1 MSPSRT
7 SSSTRSLRQLNVSH
21 ALDLL
26 APLISLL
33 GLYIFI
39 TSFFLAKRS
48 LPHVSTCDEAA
59 SLLESTLNLT
69 ADDLS
74 ALQQQQH
81 QQLGGKGG
89 TGGCWVDRKVDSMVM
104 VVVDALRFDFALHHL
119 PRSVGARLQ
128 QLSTSTN
135 NSTNSRLLQFV
146 ADPPTVTMQRLKA
159 LTTGGLPTFA
169 DISGNM
175 GGATVEEDTWI
186 QQLKSTPFQRRNLT
200 RVSKTA
206 FVGDDTWLDLFP
218 TQLDEAY
225 PYPSFNTR
233 DLDTVDNG
241 CLHHIPDLL
250 NQLRQ
255 TGVTN
260 EKFSAKDEEV
270 MIVHFL
276 GVDHVGHTYGPHNQH
291 MDAKLKQMDTA
302 LFDMLAFMDGQEE
315 SCTVAFI
322 FGDHGMTEDGNHGGG
337 SDEEINAAL
346 FAHFSPACGNMTSF
360 DDGSDASTT
369 SDTSQTAFTSIH
381 QIDLVP
387 SLSLLLGLP
396 IPYANLGSLVPAL
409 SLFPNAAQTATAL
422 ALNAA
427 QVWRYFTM
435 YSTTANQLPGLQEL
449 EERLQSAVNMWKSTL
464 SLDPDREGVSTDT
477 LKACSLFKVFLLEA
491 LQLGQQVW
499 TRFDTTGMTFGIVI
513 LGVGILVWILPFFLE
528 SGLSD
533 GSVISWRVPP
543 PANIW
548 ELVLTLLF
556 VVFSCGVLTFGNSY
570 ILEEEHISMFMIGVL
585 SFVLTIRLA
594 SMHQQTD
601 LRCYAPLLIPTAS
614 RLGELF
620 VTGHGQDPSTRAHNV
635 HHAAIFLSSVV
646 LLFVGRWYLFHARI
660 TVALS
665 HMIVDCVAL
674 LCLGQSWWEKRDPDT
689 ERHGFGG
696 TRCAIVLVAVSLLHA
711 LFCVAQTQS
720 YQAKGGYQALS
731 GDTMAI
737 IIKILVLIMIVTGP
751 SAATSAVLFSGQ
763 AAAIIL
769 MSKMTGPS
777 QVSAAIVFNRC
788 LHDSSTPS
796 FAINTRFECVRSPQP
811 YWQHSVDLLFATFFS
826 PPITAAPSAGFSCRP
841 PLWQPQHSTLSLQD
855 HLFSSIHL
863 AGKLWD

>member
-1 MSPSRT
+1 MTSSSRT
-7 SSSTRSLRQLNVSH
+7 SSTRSSRQLNAPH
-21 ALDLL
+21 TLDLL

-33 GLYIFI
+33 GLYVFI

-59 SLLESTLNLT
+59 SLLASTLNVT
-69 ADDLS
+69 ADDLI
-74 ALQQQQH
+74 AIQQQQ
-81 QQLGGKGG
+81 QQQSGGKDA
-89 TGGCWVDRKVDSMVM
+89 TGGCWFDRKVDSMVM

-128 QLSTSTN
+128 QLDATAT
-135 NSTNSRLLQFV
+135 TNSRLLQFV

-186 QQLKSTPFQRRNLT
+186 QQLKSTPYQRRNLT
-200 RVSKTA
+200 RASKTA

-233 DLDTVDNG
+233 DLDTVDDG

-250 NQLRQ
+250 QQLRQ
-255 TGVTN
+255 TTGDTN
-260 EKFSAKDEEV
+260 DNTKDEEV

-291 MDAKLKQMDTA
+291 MDAKLKQMDNA
-302 LFDMLAFMDGQEE
+302 LFDMLAFMDGQDE

-369 SDTSQTAFTSIH
+369 SDTAQTAFTSIH

-387 SLSLLLGLP
+387 TLSLLLGLP

-449 EERLQSAVNMWKSTL
+449 EERLQSAVTVWKSTL
-464 SLDPDREGVSTDT
+464 LLDPDREGVSTET
-477 LKACSLFKVFLLEA
+477 LKACSLFKMFLLEA

-499 TRFDTTGMTFGIVI
+499 TRFDTTGMTIGVVI
-513 LGVGILVWILPFFLE
+513 LGIGIIVWTLPFFLE
-528 SGLSD
+528 SGLR
-533 GSVISWRVPP
+533 GGIVASWRVPP

-570 ILEEEHISMFMIGVL
+570 ILEEEHISTFMIGVL

-594 SMHQQTD
+594 STHHQQMT
-601 LRCYAPLLIPTAS
+601 LCRYAPLIIPIAS
-614 RLGELF
+614 RVGELF

-635 HHAAIFLSSVV
+635 HHAAMFLSSVI
-646 LLFVGRWYLFHARI
+646 LLFVGRWYLFYTRI
-660 TVALS
+660 TVAPS
-665 HMIVDCVAL
+665 HMIVDCTTL

-696 TRCAIVLVAVSLLHA
+696 TRCAIVLVMASLLHA
-711 LFCVAQTQS
+711 LFRVAQTQS
-720 YQAKGGYQALS
+720 QQGKLGTQAS
-731 GDTMAI
+731 PGDTMSI
-737 IIKILVLIMIVTGP
+737 IIKILLLIMIVTGP
-751 SAATSAVLFSGQ
+751 SAATSVVLFSGQ
-763 AAAIIL
+763 AAAMIVI
-769 MSKMTGPS
+769 SKITGPS
-777 QVSAAIVFNRC
+777 RVSSIIVFYPCLSNPFTPNSAAI
-788 LHDSSTPS
+788 
-796 FAINTRFECVRSPQP
+796 TRLDWLRSPQL
-811 YWQHSVDLLFATFFS
+811 YWQHSAGLFSDTFFS
-826 PPITAAPSAGFSCRP
+826 PPITAAPSAAFSCQQ
-841 PLWQPQHSTLSLQD
+841 PL
-855 HLFSSIHL
+855 
-863 AGKLWD
+863 